1 LFLKALAGIHREP
14 GIPVPGR
21 SCLLIMTGA
30 TSVARGLPAHSRS
43 WRGLSVLA
51 KLYIS
56 LVVIAGLGTLL
67 YGAIHQSS
75 KNIAEFIC
83 YLGIA
88 ILASRLKVNL
98 PGITG
103 TLSVNFLFILIGVLE
118 LSFSETLILGAISM
132 LAQCLHPEPPKALQ
146 VTFNVCAGSISTALA
161 YLVYHH
167 RLTNLLIG
175 NKPVLLGVAATVYF
189 IANAGSIATVI
200 SLSERRPLTQIL
212 VDCYFWSFPY
222 YLVGAGIAGAIT
234 WLNQTFNWETS
245 LLLVPAVYLI
255 YRSYR
260 LYLGKLE
267 DEKRHVEEMANL
279 HLRTIEALALAIEAK
294 DHTTHEHLQRVRIY
308 AIEVAKELG
317 VEGAELEALHAAALL
332 HDIGKLAVPEHII
345 SKPGRLTP
353 EEFEKMKI
361 HTLVGAEILERVRFP
376 YPVVPIVR
384 AHHEKWDGSGYPMG
398 LKGAEIPIGARI
410 LSAVDYLDALASDR
424 QYRRALPLRDVMQ
437 KLAAESGKSFDPKVV
452 DVLQKRYQYLERLAV
467 TKAGQDPSGPLS
479 TSIKI
484 ERGLE
489 PAAGFE
495 NATAQDYAG
504 RENTFL
510 SSIAAARQEA
520 QSLFELSQD
529 LGASLSLTET
539 LSVFSVKLKPMVPY
553 DAIAIYIKREAELI
567 PEYVNGDNY
576 RLFSSLRI
584 PIGQGLSG
592 WVAHNRKPIINGNP
606 SVEPGYLNDPS
617 KFSTLS
623 SALAV
628 PLEGISGIIG
638 VLALYRG
645 ERDAFTSDHL
655 RILLAVSGK
664 MALSIENALKYQQAE
679 DSATTDYL
687 TGLPNARSLFL
698 QLDRELA
705 RCKRDNSGLTVMVSD
720 MDGFKQINDRFGHL
734 EGNRVLRL
742 FAQALKDGCREYD
755 YVARM
760 GGDEFVVIAPGL
772 AADAAG
778 KKAEQMRALARQAG
792 NEVCGE
798 DILSLS
804 VGRSLYPEDGKDAEQ
819 LLAEADRRMYLEK
832 QKQLSYK
839 DRRSHP
845 RLKCRVTIEMQM
857 EVGGTPL
864 FANLTD
870 VSMGGCYVETSTI
883 LAPGSKIKLGFS
895 MDDTNLSAEGVVA
908 RLDPGSGL
916 AIQFRE
922 MNREGRDRMLK
933 ILEFVQKTTTF
944 YNNRYLNSLTKN

>member
-1 LFLKALAGIHREP
+1 MI
-14 GIPVPGR
+14 
-21 SCLLIMTGA
+21 GA
-30 TSVARGLPAHSRS
+30 TGISMGLPERSRS
-43 WRGLSVLA
+43 WKVLSVPA
-51 KLYIS
+51 KLFITLIV
-56 LVVIAGLGTLL
+56 LVGTATLIYAG
-67 YGAIHQSS
+67 IHQSS

-83 YLGIA
+83 YVGIA
-88 ILASRLKVNL
+88 ILASRLKVSL

-103 TLSVNFLFILIGVLE
+103 TLSVNFLFILIGLLE
-118 LSFSETLILGAISM
+118 LSFTETLILGAISM
-132 LAQCLHPEPPKALQ
+132 VPRVPYPARPGAIQF
-146 VTFNVCAGSISTALA
+146 TFNVCAGTVSTALA
-161 YLVYHH
+161 YLVFHH
-167 RLTNLLIG
+167 PLMNLIIDSR
-175 NKPVLLGVAATVYF
+175 PVLLGLSATVYF

-200 SLSERRPLTQIL
+200 SLTERRPLQRIL

-222 YLVGAGIAGAIT
+222 YLVGAGIAGGIA
-234 WLNQTFNWETS
+234 WFNKTFNWETS

-294 DHTTHEHLQRVRIY
+294 DHTTHEHLQRVRVY

-317 VEGAELEALHAAALL
+317 VSGAELEALHAAALL

-424 QYRRALPLRDVMQ
+424 QYRRALPMREVMT
-437 KLAAESGKSFDPKVV
+437 KLVAESGKAFDPKVV
-452 DVLQKRYQYLERLAV
+452 EILQKRYQHLERLAIS
-467 TKAGQDPSGPLS
+467 KSAEDPNSPLS
-479 TSIKI
+479 TAIKI

-495 NATAQDYAG
+495 NAMAPEYAG
-504 RENTFL
+504 RETTFL

-520 QSLFELSQD
+520 QALFELSQD
-529 LGASLSLTET
+529 LGASLSLGET

-553 DAIAIYIKREAELI
+553 DAIAIYIRREDELV
-567 PEYVNGDNY
+567 PEFVNGDNY

-617 KFSTLS
+617 KFSTLR

-628 PLEGISGIIG
+628 PLEGVAGIIG

-645 ERDAFTSDHL
+645 ERDAFTTDHL

-679 DSATTDYL
+679 NSAITDYL

-705 RCKRDNSGLTVMVSD
+705 RCKRDNSSLTVMVSD

-742 FAQALKDGCREYD
+742 FAQALKYTCREYD

-772 AADAAG
+772 AADDAG
-778 KKAEQMRALARQAG
+778 KKAEQLRALARHAG
-792 NEVCGE
+792 SEVCGE

-804 VGRSLYPEDGKDAEQ
+804 VGRAIYPDDGKDAEQ

-832 QKQLSYK
+832 QKELSYK

-845 RLKCRVTIEMQM
+845 RMKCRVTIEMQT
-857 EVGGTPL
+857 EAGGAPL

-870 VSMGGCYVETSTI
+870 ISMGGCFIETSTI
-883 LAPGSKIKLGFS
+883 LSPGSTLKVGFS
-895 MDDTNLSAEGVVA
+895 MDDPSLTADGIVA
-908 RLDPGSGL
+908 RLDPGSGI
-916 AIQFRE
+916 AVQFRE
-922 MNREGRDRMLK
+922 
-933 ILEFVQKTTTF
+933 
-944 YNNRYLNSLTKN
+944 

>member
-1 LFLKALAGIHREP
+1 VAEGSGGQAAVCSFL
-14 GIPVPGR
+14 
-21 SCLLIMTGA
+21 MTGA
-30 TSVARGLPAHSRS
+30 GGFAEGNVSHSRS

-51 KLYIS
+51 KLFIG
-56 LVVIAGLGTLL
+56 VIVILGTAVLV
-67 YGAIHQSS
+67 YGGVHQSS

-88 ILASRLKVNL
+88 ILASRLKVSL

-103 TLSVNFLFILIGVLE
+103 TLSVNFLFILIGILE
-118 LSFSETLILGAISM
+118 LSFTETLILGAISM
-132 LAQCLHPEPPKALQ
+132 LAQSLYPDRPNAIQ

-161 YLVYHH
+161 YGVYHH
-167 RLTNLLIG
+167 RLAKLLLGSPAI
-175 NKPVLLGVAATVYF
+175 LLGVAATVYF
-189 IANAGSIATVI
+189 IANAGSIAMVI
-200 SLSERRPLTQIL
+200 SLTERRPLQRIL

-222 YLVGAGIAGAIT
+222 YLVGAGIAGSIA

-245 LLLVPAVYLI
+245 LLLVPAIYLI

-308 AIEVAKELG
+308 AIEVAKDLG
-317 VEGAELEALHAAALL
+317 ISGPELEALHAAALL

-384 AHHEKWDGSGYPMG
+384 AHHEKWDGSGYPVG

-424 QYRRALPLRDVMQ
+424 QYRRALPLREVMQ
-437 KLAAESGKSFDPKVV
+437 KLAAESGKSFDPRVV
-452 DVLQKRYQYLERLAV
+452 EILQRRYVQLEHLAIAKSTEDVN
-467 TKAGQDPSGPLS
+467 GPLS
-479 TSIKI
+479 TAIKI

-495 NATAQDYAG
+495 NVAVQEYAG

-520 QSLFELSQD
+520 QALFELSQD
-529 LGASLSLTET
+529 LGASLSLGET

-553 DAIAIYIKREAELI
+553 DAIAIYIRRDHELV
-567 PEYVNGDNY
+567 PEFVNGDNY

-592 WVAHNRKPIINGNP
+592 WVAQNQKPIVNGNP

-617 KFSTLS
+617 KFSTLR

-628 PLEGISGIIG
+628 PLEGVAGIIG
-638 VLALYRG
+638 VLALYRA

-664 MALSIENALKYQQAE
+664 MALAIENALKYQQAE
-679 DSATTDYL
+679 NSATTDYL

-705 RCKRDNSGLTVMVSD
+705 RCKRDNSSLTVMVSD

-742 FAQALKDGCREYD
+742 FAQALKDTCREYD

-772 AADAAG
+772 ATDAAT
-778 KKAEQMRALARQAG
+778 KKAEQMRVLARQAG
-792 NEVCGE
+792 AEVCGE
-798 DILSLS
+798 ELLSLS
-804 VGRSLYPEDGKDAEQ
+804 VGRANYPEDGKDAEQ

-839 DRRSHP
+839 DRRVHP
-845 RLKCRVTIEMQM
+845 RLKCRVTIELQT
-857 EVGGTPL
+857 ETGGAPL

-870 VSMGGCYVETSTI
+870 ISMGGCYIETSTI
-883 LAPGSKIKLGFS
+883 LSAGSKIKLGFS
-895 MDDTNLSAEGVVA
+895 MDDSSLTAEGVVA
-908 RLDPGSGL
+908 RLDPGSGF
-916 AIQFRE
+916 AVQFRE
-922 MNREGRDRMLK
+922 LNRDGRDRMFK
-933 ILEFVQKTTTF
+933 ILEFVQKTSAF
-944 YNNRYLNSLTKN
+944 YNNRYVEGLMKQR

>member
-1 LFLKALAGIHREP
+1 M
-14 GIPVPGR
+14 
-21 SCLLIMTGA
+21 S
-30 TSVARGLPAHSRS
+30 TSAHSWKGLPLGANAFI
-43 WRGLSVLA
+43 G
-51 KLYIS
+51 
-56 LVVIAGLGTLL
+56 VVIAAGTACLL
-67 YGAIHQSS
+67 QAAIGHSS
-75 KNIAEFIC
+75 RNIAEFLC

-88 ILASRLKVNL
+88 ILGSRLRVTL

-103 TLSVNFLFILIGVLE
+103 TLSVNFLFILVGIAE
-118 LSFSETLILGAISM
+118 LSYSEAITLGAVSV
-132 LAQCLHPEPPKALQ
+132 LAQCWHPNRPTAIHLM
-146 VTFNVCAGSISTALA
+146 FNICTGSLSTALA
-161 YLVYHH
+161 YLVYHDS
-167 RLTNLLIG
+167 LSNALIVSR
-175 NKPVLLGVAATVYF
+175 PLVLCLAASMYF
-189 IANAGSIATVI
+189 IFNAGCVGVVI
-200 SLSERRPLTQIL
+200 SFSEGKPLRQIL
-212 VDCYFWSFPY
+212 VDCYLWSFPY
-222 YLVGAGIAGAIT
+222 YLVGASIAAAIA
-234 WLNQTFNWETS
+234 WFNRRFNWETS
-245 LLLVPAVYLI
+245 LLFVPAIYLI

-267 DEKRHVEEMANL
+267 DEKLHVEEMANL

-294 DHTTHEHLQRVRIY
+294 DQTTHDHLQRVRVY
-308 AIEVAKELG
+308 AIEIAKELG
-317 VEGAELEALHAAALL
+317 IKGAELEALHAAALL

-345 SKPGRLTP
+345 SKPGRLSP

-424 QYRRALPLRDVMQ
+424 QYRRALPLREVMQ
-437 KLAAESGKSFDPKVV
+437 KLTAESGKSFDPKVV
-452 DVLQKRYQYLERLAV
+452 EVLQQRYQHLERLAV
-467 TKAGQDPSGPLS
+467 AKSASDPAGPLS
-479 TSIKI
+479 TAIKI
-484 ERGLE
+484 ERGHE

-529 LGASLSLTET
+529 LGASLSLKET

-553 DAIAIYIKREAELI
+553 DAIAIYIKREAELV

-584 PIGQGLSG
+584 PLGQGLSG

-617 KFSTLS
+617 KFSTLR

-628 PLEGISGIIG
+628 PLEGVSGVIG

-645 ERDAFTSDHL
+645 ERDAFTSDNL
-655 RILLAVSGK
+655 RILLAVTSK
-664 MALSIENALKYQQAE
+664 MALAIENALKYQQAE
-679 DSATTDYL
+679 SSATTDYL

-705 RCKRDNSGLTVMVSD
+705 RYKRDNSSLTVMVSD

-742 FAQALKDGCREYD
+742 FAQALKDSSREYD

-760 GGDEFVVIAPGL
+760 GGDEFVVIAVGL
-772 AADAAG
+772 SADAAG

-804 VGRSLYPEDGKDAEQ
+804 VGRALYPEDGKDAEQ
-819 LLAEADRRMYLEK
+819 LLAQADRRMYLEK
-832 QKQLSYK
+832 QKELSYK

-845 RLKCRVTIEMQM
+845 RMKCRVTIELQT
-857 EVGGTPL
+857 ETGGSPL
-864 FANLTD
+864 FANITD
-870 VSMGGCYVETSTI
+870 VSLGGCYVETSSI
-883 LAPGSKIKLGFS
+883 LAPGSKIKVGFS
-895 MDDTNLSAEGVVA
+895 MDDASLTAEGVVA
-908 RLDPGSGL
+908 RLDPGTGV
-916 AIQFRE
+916 AVQFRE
-922 MNREGRDRMLK
+922 VNREGRERMFK
-933 ILEFVQKTTTF
+933 ILEFVQKTTTY
-944 YNNRYLNSLTKN
+944 YNNRYLDSLTKS

>member
-1 LFLKALAGIHREP
+1 MVFGECLCPRSVFTRMTGPTSTAIGLPEPSRTWRKLSVPAKLFITLVVLAG
-14 GIPVPGR
+14 
-21 SCLLIMTGA
+21 LATLI
-30 TSVARGLPAHSRS
+30 
-43 WRGLSVLA
+43 
-51 KLYIS
+51 
-56 LVVIAGLGTLL
+56 
-67 YGAIHQSS
+67 YGGIHQSS

-118 LSFSETLILGAISM
+118 LSFTETLILGAISM
-132 LAQCLHPEPPKALQ
+132 VAQCLFPDRPRAIQ
-146 VTFNVCAGSISTALA
+146 ITFNVCAGSISTALA
-161 YLVYHH
+161 YLVFHNPMM
-167 RLTNLLIG
+167 NLIIG
-175 NKPVLLGVAATVYF
+175 SRPALLGLSATVYF

-200 SLSERRPLTQIL
+200 SLTERRPLYRIL
-212 VDCYFWSFPY
+212 ADCYFWSFPY
-222 YLVGAGIAGAIT
+222 YLVGAGIAGAIA
-234 WLNQTFNWETS
+234 WLNRTFNWETS
-245 LLLVPAVYLI
+245 LLVLPVVYLI

-294 DHTTHEHLQRVRIY
+294 DHTTHEHLQRVRVY

-317 VEGAELEALHAAALL
+317 VCGPELEALHAAALL

-345 SKPGRLTP
+345 SKPGRLSP

-384 AHHEKWDGSGYPMG
+384 AHHEKWDGSGYPLG

-424 QYRRALPLRDVMQ
+424 QYRRALPLKDVMQ

-452 DVLQKRYQYLERLAV
+452 DVLQKRYQHLEEMAV
-467 TKAGQDPSGPLS
+467 AKSVEDPNAPLS
-479 TSIKI
+479 TAIKI

-495 NATAQDYAG
+495 NARAQDYSG

-520 QSLFELSQD
+520 QALFELSQD
-529 LGASLSLTET
+529 LGASLSLGET
-539 LSVFSVKLKPMVPY
+539 LSVFSIKLKPMVPY
-553 DAIAIYIKREAELI
+553 DAIAIYVQRDQALV

-584 PIGQGLSG
+584 PVGQGLSG
-592 WVAHNRKPIINGNP
+592 WVAQNRKPIINGNP
-606 SVEPGYLNDPS
+606 SVEPGYLNDPT
-617 KFSTLS
+617 KFSTLR

-628 PLEGISGIIG
+628 PLEGVSGIIG
-638 VLALYRG
+638 VLALYRA

-664 MALSIENALKYQQAE
+664 MALAIENALKYQQAE
-679 DSATTDYL
+679 NSATTDYL

-705 RCKRDNSGLTVMVSD
+705 RCKRDSTSLTVMVSD

-742 FAQALKDGCREYD
+742 FAQALKDSCREYD

-792 NEVCGE
+792 QEVCNE
-798 DILSLS
+798 EILSLS
-804 VGRSLYPEDGKDAEQ
+804 VGRAIFPDDGNDAEQ
-819 LLAEADRRMYLEK
+819 LLSEADRRMYIEK
-832 QKQLSYK
+832 QKQLAYK
-839 DRRSHP
+839 DRRAHP
-845 RLKCRVTIEMQM
+845 RMKCRVTIELTTDA
-857 EVGGTPL
+857 GGVPL

-870 VSMGGCYVETSTI
+870 ISMGGCYIETSTI
-883 LAPGSKIKLGFS
+883 LSPGSKIKLSFS
-895 MDDTNLSAEGVVA
+895 MDEPGLSAEGFVT
-908 RLDPGSGL
+908 RMDPGSG
-916 AIQFRE
+916 AAVQFRE
-922 MNREGRDRMLK
+922 MNREARDRMFR
-933 ILEFVQKTTTF
+933 ILEFIQKTTTF
-944 YNNRYLNSLTKN
+944 YNNRYLDSLTKN